1 MNKEILIKI
10 VENISMECYD
20 QPIKILKL
28 EFIPDRLVGDDFDGV
43 DKIKFTYRHEGKDEL
58 HEHEEILEDDYLDDC
73 RAWLWEMFLDEIVK
87 EQNRKF
93 KYLTPLEPTPKGN
106 KNE

>member
-1 MNKEILIKI
+1 MNPFKEILIKI
-10 VENISMECYD
+10 VKNISLDWYE
-20 QPIKILKL
+20 QPINIT
-28 EFIPDRLVGDDFDGV
+28 
-43 DKIKFTYRHEGKDEL
+43 KIKVIEDSGPDTIIFSYNHIGKDEI

-73 RAWLWEMFLDEIVK
+73 RAWLWEIFLIELGK